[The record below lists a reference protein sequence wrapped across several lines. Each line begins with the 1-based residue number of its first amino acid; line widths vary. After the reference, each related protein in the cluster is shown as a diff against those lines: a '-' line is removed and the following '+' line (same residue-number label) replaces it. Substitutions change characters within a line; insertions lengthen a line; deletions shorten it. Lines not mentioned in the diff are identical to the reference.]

1 MENNFNKFRKAKIGG
16 FNRKD
21 VIDYIEKIQN
31 EFYNYKKETDETVSR
46 LREKIAELESL
57 TDNSCSTSVKAD
69 AEDRIVSDSEKST
82 ESCPADEITLAT
94 SKLKNVTDE
103 LCNSLNEFIDRLSE
117 NSIPVVL
124 NVPFEEEELEDDADL
139 TEEFE
144 EEIVLSKVESI
155 LMSASSIFLTKNE
168 EKNENNDNNRKCAV
182 VKKDINNILDKA
194 GFVC

>member
-31 EFYNYKKETDETVSR
+31 EFFSYKKETDETVSR

-57 TDNSCSTSVKAD
+57 ADNSYSTSAKAD
-69 AEDRIVSDSEKST
+69 VVDVIESDSEKSV

-124 NVPFEEEELEDDADL
+124 NVPFEEVIEDNEDV
-139 TEEFE
+139 TEEIE

-155 LMSASSIFLTKNE
+155 LMSASSIFLSQNE
-168 EKNENNDNNRKCAV
+168 AENENKESKGKCATA
-182 VKKDINNILDKA
+182 KKDINSILDKA